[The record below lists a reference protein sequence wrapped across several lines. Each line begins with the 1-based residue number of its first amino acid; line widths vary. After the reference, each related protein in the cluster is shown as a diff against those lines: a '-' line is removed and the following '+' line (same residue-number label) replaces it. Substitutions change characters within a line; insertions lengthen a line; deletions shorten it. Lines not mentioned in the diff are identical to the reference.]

1 MINRILSLI
10 FLVVLLATVELSAQE
25 ELPNIPNADLIKGK
39 AFVSYPDYSGSPWLN
54 PNFQMGEIE
63 FTDGMKVAN
72 IGLRYSSYRDDLVYY
87 NTWLQ
92 AQIIVDKVSLKGF
105 SIIGENGVKRVFR
118 HQYFD
123 NYENGDRYFEVLS
136 DGEVSLLVYRKVN
149 LETANLANVKRGME
163 YLPTYYYYMF
173 SDKKGYV
180 PLNITRN
187 SLLSVFSPANQ
198 KLAKKLLRRNRVTV
212 TDEVSF
218 VLAWNLLKVNGI
230 KAGY

>member
-10 FLVVLLATVELSAQE
+10 FFLVLLTVVELSAQE
-25 ELPNIPNADLIKGK
+25 ELPNIANADLIKGK

-54 PNFQMGEIE
+54 SNFQMGEIE
-63 FTDGMKVAN
+63 FTDGTKVGN

-87 NTWLQ
+87 NSWLQ
-92 AQIIVDKVSLKGF
+92 AQIIVDKISLKGF
-105 SIIGENGVKRVFR
+105 AIIGENGVKRVFR
-118 HQYFD
+118 HQFYD

-136 DGEVSLLVYRKVN
+136 DGNVSLLAYRKVN
-149 LETANLANVKRGME
+149 LETGNLANVKRGME

-173 SDKKGYV
+173 SEGKGYT
-180 PLNITRN
+180 PLNISRN